1 MVNITYL
8 PHIPTMHLYRFTL
21 PICPLSPPCGKLGMT
36 LAQYTIHHRPARECV
51 IIATWL
57 MVVDMWLE
65 IAMLKDCVSD
75 GASWRTVNGRRLG
88 SDARARHDHSVL

>member
-1 MVNITYL
+1 
-8 PHIPTMHLYRFTL
+8 
-21 PICPLSPPCGKLGMT
+21 MT

-57 MVVDMWLE
+57 MAVDMWLE
-65 IAMLKDCVSD
+65 IAMLKDRVSD